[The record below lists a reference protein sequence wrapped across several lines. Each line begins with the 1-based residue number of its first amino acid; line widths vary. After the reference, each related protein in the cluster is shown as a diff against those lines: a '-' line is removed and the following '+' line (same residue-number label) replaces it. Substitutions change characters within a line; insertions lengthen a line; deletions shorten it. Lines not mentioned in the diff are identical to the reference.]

1 MSSRMK
7 TISKLLES
15 RENRES
21 YIRAKLNHLIPS
33 QIRALRLR
41 EEWTQKQLAD
51 ESGMKQARISA
62 VETPGVVN
70 FSLET
75 LIRLA
80 AAYRVALQVRFVP
93 YSAMI
98 DWEDK
103 YSQDTFAVTPIEDD
117 GELVSPSPR
126 PPKAIVSFEYTPT
139 VAMPESRIATV
150 KAIPPRSA
158 TPPVE
163 RMQA

>member
-7 TISKLLES
+7 KITKLLES

-41 EEWTQKQLAD
+41 EEWTQKQLAE

-62 VETPGVVN
+62 VETPGAVN

-80 AAYRVALQVRFVP
+80 AAYRVGLQVRFVP
-93 YSAMI
+93 FSTLLK
-98 DWEDK
+98 WENE
-103 YSQDTFAVTPIEDD
+103 YSQDNFSVTAIEDD
-117 GELVSPSPR
+117 QEFLSPAATTPR
-126 PPKAIVSFEYTPT
+126 WDFQYTPA
-139 VAMPESRIATV
+139 VAIPDSGIPPLR
-150 KAIPPRSA
+150 AIPPRSA

>member
-15 RENRES
+15 REKRES

-41 EEWTQKQLAD
+41 ERWTQKQLAD
-51 ESGMKQARISA
+51 ESCMKQARISA

-70 FSLET
+70 FNLET

-98 DWEDK
+98 GWENN
-103 YSQDTFAVTPIEDD
+103 YSQDTFAVTRIEDD
-117 GELVSPSPR
+117 GEFISPSPS
-126 PPKAIVSFEYTPT
+126 PTKAILAFEYTPT
-139 VAMPESRIATV
+139 ITIPESG
-150 KAIPPRSA
+150 IPPLKATPQRSA

-163 RMQA
+163 RMKA